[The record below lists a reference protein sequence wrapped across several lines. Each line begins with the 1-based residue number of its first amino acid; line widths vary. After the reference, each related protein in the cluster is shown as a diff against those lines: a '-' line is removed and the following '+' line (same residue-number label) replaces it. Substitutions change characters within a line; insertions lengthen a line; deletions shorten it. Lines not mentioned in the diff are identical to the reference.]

1 MFSSALVRRC
11 SMSSG
16 SGWPATTFDRKKV
29 TFWKIVDDSRGAS
42 PREGAV
48 RMFIWNSFQD
58 FQNATQKKGVS
69 ISETWSSQCNVRDSI
84 TARRFTKGTDCFML
98 LRFLSSL
105 VELTSG
111 SSTYTRHVNSLSPT
125 ANLTLWILVRIR
137 RIHHCAC
144 ANNEWYQDWC
154 ADTKIFDRHCFSEE
168 KRASARNEVQKTKV
182 NKAVCEQ
189 SSKKRKKLTLPESW
203 STSRI
208 PSSFISVIFL
218 LLWKCPI
225 MEQGWKNFLCATRH
239 NGTTPK
245 KISRQTGTRT
255 YSPCSRS
262 EKRPRNEV
270 SFHLPAGRQHLFF
283 VFFVCSNGEK
293 TWCWSR
299 IHLLSFSKKCE
310 SWLFEGF
317 SVRPNRT
324 RSCTSSIRSSA
335 GRRGAVAKAFF
346 LILRARSLISSPPQ
360 FIVSLVLSKLQKFE
374 KRYR

>member
-1 MFSSALVRRC
+1 
-11 SMSSG
+11 
-16 SGWPATTFDRKKV
+16 
-29 TFWKIVDDSRGAS
+29 
-42 PREGAV
+42 
-48 RMFIWNSFQD
+48 
-58 FQNATQKKGVS
+58 
-69 ISETWSSQCNVRDSI
+69 
-84 TARRFTKGTDCFML
+84 ML
-98 LRFLSSL
+98 LWFLSSL

-125 ANLTLWILVRIR
+125 ANLTGWILVRIR

-144 ANNEWYQDWC
+144 ANYEWYQDWC

-208 PSSFISVIFL
+208 PSSFILSSFFSSGSVPSWNRAGKFS
-218 LLWKCPI
+218 
-225 MEQGWKNFLCATRH
+225 LCH
-239 NGTTPK
+239 SPQWNHSK

-270 SFHLPAGRQHLFF
+270 SFHLPAGRKHLFLF
-283 VFFVCSNGEK
+283 ALMGENMMLKSN
-293 TWCWSR
+293 SLVV
-299 IHLLSFSKKCE
+299 ILKKCE

-317 SVRPNRT
+317 SVGPNRT

-335 GRRGAVAKAFF
+335 DRRGAVAKAFF
-346 LILRARSLISSPPQ
+346 LILRAKSLISSPPQ

-374 KRYR
+374 KR